1 MKAADWLDMTKAD
14 ARRRGIEPVVSL
26 LDGLAMSVQALRDAA
41 TRMDTEEAAAADAAR
56 AADAAGKAR
65 AADGAD
71 RVGGRHGDHAE
82 HAPHTTHARHEGD
95 TWHPDHV
102 ERPRL
107 TNAPEPPPPH
117 GSLADVSLRLARG
130 ELTSERLVEDCLQQI
145 RDRQPV
151 LNAFITITAD
161 QALAAARAADREM
174 AGGRHRGA
182 LHGIPVSLKD
192 LIDQAGLPTTAGSLV
207 RKDHRA
213 SHDAPVTARL
223 RSAGA
228 VFVGKTNLHE
238 FAFGTTSDDSGF
250 GAAKHPVDP
259 TRSPGGS
266 SGGSAISVATGMAL
280 ATVGTDTG
288 GSIRIPSAACGI
300 VGLKPQ
306 WGEIPADGVVP
317 LSRQLD
323 HVGPMART
331 VSDAWILYEVM
342 VGAGAATGATL
353 HPSAV
358 AGLRVGVPRGYLF
371 DRLDEEVEG
380 LVLGAVERLA
390 SAGAQVVD
398 VDIPHVT
405 DTPHVYLPLVLAD
418 AAEYHARTLEVQPGD
433 YTRNVRFRLEMGRY
447 VMGEDYVRAE
457 RLRARLSREVDAALA
472 DIDVMVLPALSI
484 PAPPIGAATA
494 PVKGGTEPVRAAMLR
509 CTQLFNL
516 TGHPALSLPC
526 GLTRT
531 GLPAGL
537 QLVGP
542 RRGTQRL
549 LQHALAVERVLAAS

>member
-1 MKAADWLDMTKAD
+1 MKPADWLEMTQAD
-14 ARRRGIEPVVSL
+14 ARRRGLEPVVSL
-26 LDGLAMSVQALRDAA
+26 LEGLATSVQALRDAA
-41 TRMDTEEAAAADAAR
+41 TRMDADDTVAAEAAGHAR
-56 AADAAGKAR
+56 AAE
-65 AADGAD
+65 AADGAG
-71 RVGGRHGDHAE
+71 RAGGRHADHSTHTRLADQPRHAE
-82 HAPHTTHARHEGD
+82 HTARPG
-95 TWHPDHV
+95 
-102 ERPRL
+102 L
-107 TNAPEPPPPH
+107 TNAPEPPPPA

-130 ELTSERLVEDCLQQI
+130 ELKAERLVEDCLQQI
-145 RDRQPV
+145 KERQPA
-151 LNAFITITAD
+151 LNAFITVTAD

-213 SHDAPVTARL
+213 AHDAPVTARL

-250 GAAKHPVDP
+250 GAARNPIDP
-259 TRSPGGS
+259 SRSPGGS
-266 SGGSAISVATGMAL
+266 SGGSAISVVTGMAL

-306 WGEIPADGVVP
+306 WGEISADGVVP

-331 VSDAWILYEVM
+331 VSDTWILYEVM
-342 VGAGAATGATL
+342 LGAGVAPGATL
-353 HPSAV
+353 HPSPVPA
-358 AGLRVGVPRGYLF
+358 LRVGVPRGYLF
-371 DRLDEEVEG
+371 DRLDEDVER
-380 LVLGAVERLA
+380 LVLGAIEQLA

-398 VDIPHVT
+398 VEIPHVA

-418 AAEYHARTLEVQPGD
+418 AAEYHARTLEAQPGD
-433 YTRNVRFRLEMGRY
+433 YTPNVRFRLEMGRY
-447 VMGEDYVRAE
+447 VMGEDYIRAE

-526 GLTRT
+526 GLTRA

>member
-1 MKAADWLDMTKAD
+1 MKAGEWLEMTKAD
-14 ARRRGIEPVVSL
+14 ARRRGLEPVVPL
-26 LDGLAMSVQALRDAA
+26 LEGLATSVQALREAA
-41 TRMDTEEAAAADAAR
+41 TRMDADDTAAADAGGKAR
-56 AADAAGKAR
+56 AADAA
-65 AADGAD
+65 DGAD
-71 RVGGRHGDHAE
+71 RHRGRHGDHADHLE
-82 HAPHTTHARHEGD
+82 HARLQGHARHAE
-95 TWHPDHV
+95 PV
-102 ERPRL
+102 ERARL
-107 TNAPEPPPPH
+107 TNAPEPPPPA
-117 GSLADVSLRLARG
+117 GSLADISSRLARG
-130 ELTSERLVEDCLQQI
+130 ETKSERLVEDCLQQI
-145 RDRQPV
+145 KDRQPE
-151 LNAFITITAD
+151 LNAFITVTAD
-161 QALAAARAADREM
+161 EALAAARAADREM

-207 RKDHRA
+207 RRGHRA
-213 SHDAPVTARL
+213 AHDAPVTARL

-228 VFVGKTNLHE
+228 VFIGKTNLHE

-250 GAAKHPVDP
+250 GAAKNPIDP
-259 TRSPGGS
+259 GRSPGGS
-266 SGGSAISVATGMAL
+266 SGGSAISIVTGMAL

-306 WGEIPADGVVP
+306 WGEISAEGVVP

-323 HVGPMART
+323 HVGPMARS
-331 VSDAWILYEVM
+331 VSDAWIMYEVI
-342 VGAGAATGATL
+342 VGAGVASGATL
-353 HPSAV
+353 SPSPV
-358 AGLRVGVPRGYLF
+358 TGLRVGVPRGYLF
-371 DRLDEEVEG
+371 DRLDEDVES

-398 VDIPHVT
+398 VDIPHVG

-418 AAEYHARTLEVQPGD
+418 AAEYHARTLEAQPGD
-433 YTRNVRFRLEMGRY
+433 YTPNVRFRLEMGRY

-472 DIDVMVLPALSI
+472 GVDVMALPALSI
-484 PAPPIGAATA
+484 PAPVIGEATA

-526 GLTRT
+526 GLTRA

-542 RRGTQRL
+542 RRGTPRL
-549 LQHALAVERVLAAS
+549 LQHALAVERVLATS